1 MARLLRPTLG
11 PLPRTVAIDRITS
24 TSRGPEILDSGA
36 AIARRTIQL
45 ADPFENMGAMLLRH
59 VAWRVFERAGD
70 GTTTAAVLAQSL
82 MHAGVRYIAAG
93 GNPVFVGRG
102 MQRALDIAV
111 AELRR
116 QARAIDGPVEIAR
129 VVAGNLGSGG
139 VDVAEMLGEVVDAV
153 GPDGAILVE
162 DAQGT
167 TTTHEYIDGV
177 RWNEGFVSSFLL
189 RRDEA
194 TTSRI
199 TNPRVL
205 VADDALERAEQLV
218 PALEA
223 CVGAG
228 DRSLLVVARR

>member
-102 MQRALDIAV
+102 MQRG
-111 AELRR
+111 LRR
-116 QARAIDGPVEIAR
+116 ERLTAPWRLPASLPATSAQVEWIWRRCSAR
-129 VVAGNLGSGG
+129 
-139 VDVAEMLGEVVDAV
+139 
-153 GPDGAILVE
+153 
-162 DAQGT
+162 
-167 TTTHEYIDGV
+167 
-177 RWNEGFVSSFLL
+177 W
-189 RRDEA
+189 
-194 TTSRI
+194 
-199 TNPRVL
+199 
-205 VADDALERAEQLV
+205 
-218 PALEA
+218 
-223 CVGAG
+223 
-228 DRSLLVVARR
+228 